1 MIPSIAPV
9 PATAPANAEN
19 ADKETDTDAAG
30 VGAGAGAAT
39 AAAPAGPGT
48 GRGPRAAFGGLFAP
62 RLSSR
67 RVFASPGAAAG
78 IIWLAALVAA
88 SLTAP
93 WWLPYKT
100 EDQDFTAILSGPTAA
115 HWLGTD
121 ELGRD
126 LLSRI
131 FAAAAGTLGT
141 SLITVIVGVGLG
153 TILAMVAAAGERTEG
168 VISRVTEVMMSLP
181 GTVIILAVI
190 GAVGTNIPV
199 IMAILGVL
207 ISAGIYRVMLGQAT
221 SLQSQLYVDAA
232 KVDGVSTLAISLR
245 HVLPG
250 LSNTIVVQ
258 SALIFAVGML
268 IQAGLAFIGF
278 GPPIPQPSWGG
289 MIQGASQ
296 HVYEA
301 PWLMVPTGAVLAL
314 TVLAANAI
322 GNALG
327 KAPNAAASHLPSAAD
342 RRRRTA
348 ASASAAASAAPA
360 APETPAAPG
369 RLSVRG
375 LSVGVDGGTPLV
387 TDVSFDVEQGTVLGL
402 VGESGCGKTMTAL
415 SLLGLLPSGVSV
427 TGGQILWD
435 GRNLAGATETAMAG
449 VRGRGIALISQEPM
463 RALDPMFTVGYQL
476 VSAIRRLR
484 KTGKAQARA
493 EALSLLEKV
502 GIVDA
507 GRILT
512 TYPHQISGGMA
523 QRVAIAL
530 ALAGRPR
537 LLVADEPTTA
547 LDVTVQ
553 AEILSLLRT
562 LVKDTGMSVVMVTH
576 DLGVVADICDT
587 VAVMYA
593 GQVVESG
600 RTANILDNPRHP
612 YTLALL
618 AADPHANTA
627 ADMPERLATI
637 SGRVPQPKDWPA
649 GCRFMAR
656 CQFAGSA
663 CVAPVPL
670 VPSGSDDGV
679 VRCVKADELAVE
691 GLEWVATEVP
701 ARRVLDV
708 RSADST
714 VSNDSTVS
722 TSSAV
727 EKDRA

>member
-1 MIPSIAPV
+1 MIPTV
-9 PATAPANAEN
+9 APAP
-19 ADKETDTDAAG
+19 ADADQAG
-30 VGAGAGAAT
+30 RTTPGATPARGAGKAAIT
-39 AAAPAGPGT
+39 
-48 GRGPRAAFGGLFAP
+48 
-62 RLSSR
+62 RLSR
-67 RVFASPGAAAG
+67 HRLFASPGALAG
-78 IIWLAALVAA
+78 LVWLAVLVIA

-93 WWLPYKT
+93 LWLPFKT
-100 EDQDFTAILSGPTAA
+100 EDQDFTAVLSGPTTA

-126 LLSRI
+126 ILSRI

-141 SLITVIVGVGLG
+141 SMLTVVVGVGLG
-153 TILAMVAAAGERTEG
+153 TILAIAAAGAGERAEG
-168 VISRVTEVMMSLP
+168 VISRVTEIMMSLP

-199 IMAILGVL
+199 VMAILGIL
-207 ISAGIYRVMLGQAT
+207 MSAGIYRVILGQAK

-232 KVDGVSTLAISLR
+232 KVDGVSALGISLR

-250 LSNTIVVQ
+250 LANTIVVQ
-258 SALIFAVGML
+258 AALIFAVGML

-296 HVYEA
+296 HVYDA
-301 PWLMVPTGAVLAL
+301 PWMMVPTGAVLAL
-314 TVLAANAI
+314 TVLSANAI

-327 KAPNAAASHLPSAAD
+327 KAPNAAAAHLPSAAA
-342 RRRRTA
+342 RRQRAKAVA
-348 ASASAAASAAPA
+348 AIAAAVPAPATKDSAAKG
-360 APETPAAPG
+360 T
-369 RLSVRG
+369 LSVRN
-375 LSVGVDGGTPLV
+375 LSVGVDNAGAGNGVRLV

-427 TGGQILWD
+427 TGGQILWG
-435 GRNLAGATETAMAG
+435 GRNLAATTDKEMEG
-449 VRGRGIALISQEPM
+449 IRGRDIALISQEPM

-476 VSAIRRLR
+476 TATIRRLR
-484 KTGKAQARA
+484 GMGKAAAGKEAR
-493 EALSLLEKV
+493 SLLEKV

-507 GRILT
+507 ARILK

-530 ALAGRPR
+530 ALSGQPK

-576 DLGVVADICDT
+576 DLGVVADLCDQ

-593 GQVVESG
+593 GQVVENG
-600 RTANILDNPRHP
+600 TTQAVLDNPRHP

-618 AADPHANTA
+618 AADPHASQAEN
-627 ADMPERLATI
+627 MPERLATI
-637 SGRVPQPKDWPA
+637 SGQVPQPKDWPV
-649 GCRFMAR
+649 GCRFAAR

-663 CVAPVPL
+663 CLAPVPL
-670 VPSGSDDGV
+670 LRSGPGEGL
-679 VRCVKADELAVE
+679 VRCVKADQLAVE
-691 GLEWVATEVP
+691 GMDWLATDVP
-701 ARRVLDV
+701 ASRRLDI
-708 RSADST
+708 T
-714 VSNDSTVS
+714 PTLT
-722 TSSAV
+722 TSELV
-727 EKDRA
+727 EKDLA

>member
-1 MIPSIAPV
+1 QS
-9 PATAPANAEN
+9 
-19 ADKETDTDAAG
+19 AARKFSG
-30 VGAGAGAAT
+30 SK
-39 AAAPAGPGT
+39 
-48 GRGPRAAFGGLFAP
+48 L
-62 RLSSR
+62 
-67 RVFASPGAAAG
+67 FASPASIAG
-78 IIWLAALVAA
+78 VLWLAALVAA

-93 WWLPYKT
+93 LWLPYKT
-100 EDQDFTAILSGPTAA
+100 EDQDFTAVLSGPTPA

-131 FAAAAGTLGT
+131 FASAAGTLGT
-141 SLITVIVGVGLG
+141 SMITVIVAVGLG
-153 TILAMVAAAGERTEG
+153 TLLAMLAAAAGERVEN
-168 VISRVTEVMMSLP
+168 VISRVTEIMMSLP

-190 GAVGTNIPV
+190 GAVGTNIPL
-199 IMAILGVL
+199 IMGILGVL
-207 ISAGIYRVMLGQAT
+207 ISAGIYRVMLGQAK

-232 KVDGVSTLAISLR
+232 KVDGVSTAGISLR

-250 LSNTIVVQ
+250 LTNTIVVQ
-258 SALIFAVGML
+258 AALIFAVGML

-296 HVYEA
+296 HVYDA

-327 KAPNAAASHLPSAAD
+327 KAPNATASHLPSAAA
-342 RRRRTA
+342 RRQRAKAVA
-348 ASASAAASAAPA
+348 AIAAAAPA
-360 APETPAAPG
+360 SQDAAKNT
-369 RLSVRG
+369 LSVRN
-375 LSVGVDGGTPLV
+375 LSVGVDSVGAGKGVRLV
-387 TDVSFDVEQGTVLGL
+387 TDVSFDVEPGTVLGL

-427 TGGQILWD
+427 TGGQILWN
-435 GRNLAGATETAMAG
+435 GKNLAAATEKDMEG
-449 VRGRGIALISQEPM
+449 IRGRDIALISQEPM

-476 VSAIRRLR
+476 TATVRRLR
-484 KTGKAQARA
+484 GMGRA
-493 EALSLLEKV
+493 EAKAEALGLLEKV

-507 GRILT
+507 ARILK

-553 AEILSLLRT
+553 AEILSLLRS

-576 DLGVVADICDT
+576 DLGVVADLCDQ

-593 GQVVESG
+593 GEVVENG
-600 RTANILDNPRHP
+600 RTDSILDNPRHP

-618 AADPHANTA
+618 AADPHANHA

-637 SGRVPQPKDWPA
+637 SGQVPQPKDWPST
-649 GCRFMAR
+649 CRFAAR

-663 CVAPVPL
+663 CMVPIPL
-670 VPSGSDDGV
+670 LPSGTGDGV

-691 GLEWVATEVP
+691 GLDWVATDVP
-701 ARRVLDV
+701 AHHIL
-708 RSADST
+708 
-714 VSNDSTVS
+714 
-722 TSSAV
+722 
-727 EKDRA
+727 

>member
-1 MIPSIAPV
+1 MIPTV
-9 PATAPANAEN
+9 APAP
-19 ADKETDTDAAG
+19 ADADRAG
-30 VGAGAGAAT
+30 T
-39 AAAPAGPGT
+39 TTPAGTPARNAGK
-48 GRGPRAAFGGLFAP
+48 AAITKFSRHRLFT
-62 RLSSR
+62 
-67 RVFASPGAAAG
+67 SPGAVAG
-78 IIWLAALVAA
+78 LIWLAAIVIA

-93 WWLPYKT
+93 LWLPFKT
-100 EDQDFTAILSGPTAA
+100 EDQDFTAVLSGPTAA

-126 LLSRI
+126 ILSRI

-141 SLITVIVGVGLG
+141 SMLTVIVGVGLG
-153 TILAMVAAAGERTEG
+153 TVLAMLAAGAGTRTEA
-168 VISRVTEVMMSLP
+168 VISRVTEIMMSLP

-199 IMAILGVL
+199 VMAILGIL
-207 ISAGIYRVMLGQAT
+207 MSAGIYRVILGQAK

-232 KVDGVSTLAISLR
+232 KVDGVGPLQISLR

-250 LSNTIVVQ
+250 LANTIVVQ
-258 SALIFAVGML
+258 AALIFAVGML

-296 HVYEA
+296 HVYDA
-301 PWLMVPTGAVLAL
+301 PWMMVPTGAVLAL
-314 TVLAANAI
+314 TVLSANAI

-327 KAPNAAASHLPSAAD
+327 KAPNAAAPHLPSAAA
-342 RRRRTA
+342 RRQRAKAVA
-348 ASASAAASAAPA
+348 AIAAAGPAPVT
-360 APETPAAPG
+360 EDTVRNG
-369 RLSVRG
+369 TLSVRN
-375 LSVGVDGGTPLV
+375 LSVGVDSSGTGNGVRLV
-387 TDVSFDVEQGTVLGL
+387 TDVSFDVQPGTVLGL

-427 TGGQILWD
+427 TGGQILWN
-435 GRNLAGATETAMAG
+435 GRNLAAVADRDMEA
-449 VRGRGIALISQEPM
+449 VRGREIALISQEPM

-476 VSAIRRLR
+476 TATIRRLR
-484 KTGKAQARA
+484 GMKRA
-493 EALSLLEKV
+493 EARKEAQSLLEKV

-507 GRILT
+507 ARILK

-530 ALAGRPR
+530 ALSGQPK

-553 AEILSLLRT
+553 AEILSLLRS

-576 DLGVVADICDT
+576 DLGVVADICDQ

-593 GQVVESG
+593 GQVVENGST
-600 RTANILDNPRHP
+600 RAVLDHPRHP

-618 AADPHANTA
+618 AADPHANHA
-627 ADMPERLATI
+627 DDMPERLATI
-637 SGRVPQPKDWPA
+637 SGQVPQPKDWPS
-649 GCRFMAR
+649 GCRFAAR

-663 CVAPVPL
+663 CMEPVPL
-670 VPSGSDDGV
+670 LPSGTGEGL
-679 VRCVKADELAVE
+679 VRCVKADQLAVE
-691 GLEWVATEVP
+691 GMDWLATDVP
-701 ARRVLDV
+701 ASRALQVTPRQNL
-708 RSADST
+708 RT
-714 VSNDSTVS
+714 LNTI
-722 TSSAV
+722 V
-727 EKDRA
+727 EKDPA

>member
-1 MIPSIAPV
+1 MIPNV
-9 PATAPANAEN
+9 APAPADSAEP
-19 ADKETDTDAAG
+19 
-30 VGAGAGAAT
+30 T
-39 AAAPAGPGT
+39 AAAVP
-48 GRGPRAAFGGLFAP
+48 PRAPRQSAAKKFAGSK
-62 RLSSR
+62 L
-67 RVFASPGAAAG
+67 FASPASVAG
-78 IIWLAALVAA
+78 VLWLAALVAA

-93 WWLPYKT
+93 LWLPYKT

-131 FAAAAGTLGT
+131 FASASGTLGT
-141 SLITVIVGVGLG
+141 SMITVIVAVGLG
-153 TILAMVAAAGERTEG
+153 TLLAMLAAAAGDRVET
-168 VISRVTEVMMSLP
+168 VISRVTEIVMSLP

-190 GAVGTNIPV
+190 GAVGTNIPL

-207 ISAGIYRVMLGQAT
+207 ISAGMYRVMLGQAK

-232 KVDGVSTLAISLR
+232 KVDGASTLGISLR

-250 LSNTIVVQ
+250 LTNTIVVQ

-278 GPPIPQPSWGG
+278 GPPIPEPSWGG

-296 HVYEA
+296 NVYNA

-327 KAPNAAASHLPSAAD
+327 KAPNATASHLPSAAA
-342 RRRRTA
+342 RRQRAKAVAENA
-348 ASASAAASAAPA
+348 AAAPA
-360 APETPAAPG
+360 AKDAPKDT
-369 RLSVRG
+369 LSVRN
-375 LSVGVDGGTPLV
+375 LSVGVDSIGAGKGVRLV
-387 TDVSFDVEQGTVLGL
+387 TDVSFDVEPGTVLGL

-427 TGGQILWD
+427 TGGQILWN
-435 GRNLAGATETAMAG
+435 GRNLAAATDKDMES
-449 VRGRGIALISQEPM
+449 VRGREVALISQEPM

-476 VSAIRRLR
+476 TAAIRRLR
-484 KTGKAQARA
+484 GVGRAEARA
-493 EALSLLEKV
+493 EALALLEKV

-507 GRILT
+507 ARILK

-530 ALAGRPR
+530 ALSGRPR

-553 AEILSLLRT
+553 AEILSLLRG

-576 DLGVVADICDT
+576 DLGVVADLCDQ

-593 GQVVESG
+593 GEVVENG
-600 RTANILDNPRHP
+600 RTDSILDNPRHP

-618 AADPHANTA
+618 AADPHANHA
-627 ADMPERLATI
+627 SDMPERLATI
-637 SGRVPQPKDWPA
+637 SGQVPQPKDWPST
-649 GCRFMAR
+649 CRFAAR

-663 CVAPVPL
+663 CTVPVPL
-670 VPSGSDDGV
+670 LPSGTGDGL

-691 GLEWVATEVP
+691 GLDWLATDVP
-701 ARRVLDV
+701 SHHVLNLV
-708 RSADST
+708 EAKT
-714 VSNDSTVS
+714 
-722 TSSAV
+722 A
-727 EKDRA
+727 EKDHA

>member
-1 MIPSIAPV
+1 MIPSM
-9 PATAPANAEN
+9 APAPADQAETTT
-19 ADKETDTDAAG
+19 A
-30 VGAGAGAAT
+30 
-39 AAAPAGPGT
+39 AAAPARNAG
-48 GRGPRAAFGGLFAP
+48 RAAITKLSGH
-62 RLSSR
+62 RL
-67 RVFASPGAAAG
+67 FASPGAVAG
-78 IIWLAALVAA
+78 LVWLAALVTA
-88 SLTAP
+88 SVTAP
-93 WWLPYKT
+93 LWLPFKT
-100 EDQDFTAILSGPTAA
+100 EDQDFTAVLSGPTAA

-126 LLSRI
+126 ILSRI

-141 SLITVIVGVGLG
+141 SMLTVIVGVGLG
-153 TILAMVAAAGERTEG
+153 TILAMLAAGAGGRAEG

-199 IMAILGVL
+199 VMAILGIL
-207 ISAGIYRVMLGQAT
+207 MSAGIYRVILGQAK

-232 KVDGVSTLAISLR
+232 KVDGASPLRISLR

-250 LSNTIVVQ
+250 LANTIVVQ
-258 SALIFAVGML
+258 AALIFAVGML

-296 HVYEA
+296 HVYDA
-301 PWLMVPTGAVLAL
+301 PWMMVPTGAVLAL
-314 TVLAANAI
+314 TVLSANAI

-327 KAPNAAASHLPSAAD
+327 KAPNAAAPHLPS
-342 RRRRTA
+342 TA
-348 ASASAAASAAPA
+348 ARRQRAKAVAAIAAAPVHVTKDGAPDG
-360 APETPAAPG
+360 ETAVG
-369 RLSVRG
+369 TLSVRN
-375 LSVGVDGGTPLV
+375 LSVGVDSPGAGNGVRLV
-387 TDVSFDVEQGTVLGL
+387 TDVSLDVEQGTVLGL

-427 TGGQILWD
+427 TGGQILWN
-435 GRNLAGATETAMAG
+435 GRNLAATTDKDMEA
-449 VRGRGIALISQEPM
+449 VRGREIALISQEPM

-476 VSAIRRLR
+476 TATIRRLR
-484 KTGKAQARA
+484 GMGKGEARK

-507 GRILT
+507 AQILK

-530 ALAGRPR
+530 ALSGNPK

-553 AEILSLLRT
+553 AEILSLLRA

-576 DLGVVADICDT
+576 DLGVVADICDQ

-593 GQVVESG
+593 GQVVENG
-600 RTANILDNPRHP
+600 RTAAILDSPRHP

-618 AADPHANTA
+618 AADPHANH
-627 ADMPERLATI
+627 ADSMPERLATI
-637 SGRVPQPKDWPA
+637 SGQVPQPKDWPA
-649 GCRFMAR
+649 GCRFAAR

-663 CVAPVPL
+663 CLEPVPL
-670 VPSGSDDGV
+670 LPSGAGEGL
-679 VRCVKADELAVE
+679 VRCVKADQLAVE
-691 GLEWVATEVP
+691 GMDWLATDVP
-701 ARRVLDV
+701 ASRLLEI
-708 RSADST
+708 T
-714 VSNDSTVS
+714 PKQTLL
-722 TSSAV
+722 T
-727 EKDRA
+727 EKDMA

>member
-1 MIPSIAPV
+1 MIPNV
-9 PATAPANAEN
+9 APAPADSAEP
-19 ADKETDTDAAG
+19 
-30 VGAGAGAAT
+30 T
-39 AAAPAGPGT
+39 AAAVL
-48 GRGPRAAFGGLFAP
+48 PRAP
-62 RLSSR
+62 RQSAAKKFSGSKL
-67 RVFASPGAAAG
+67 FASPASIAG
-78 IIWLAALVAA
+78 VIWLAALVVA

-93 WWLPYKT
+93 LWLPFKT
-100 EDQDFTAILSGPTAA
+100 EDQDFTAVLSGPTAA

-131 FAAAAGTLGT
+131 FASAAGTLGT
-141 SLITVIVGVGLG
+141 SMITVIVAVGLG
-153 TILAMVAAAGERTEG
+153 TLLAMLAAAAGERVEN
-168 VISRVTEVMMSLP
+168 VISRVTEIIMSLP

-190 GAVGTNIPV
+190 GAVGTNIPM
-199 IMAILGVL
+199 IMGILGVL
-207 ISAGIYRVMLGQAT
+207 ISAGIYRVMLGQAK

-232 KVDGVSTLAISLR
+232 KVDGVSPAGISLR

-250 LSNTIVVQ
+250 LTNTIVVQ
-258 SALIFAVGML
+258 AALIFAVGML

-296 HVYEA
+296 HVYDA

-327 KAPNAAASHLPSAAD
+327 KAPNATASHLPSAAA
-342 RRRRTA
+342 RRQRAKAVA
-348 ASASAAASAAPA
+348 AIAAAVAAAAPA
-360 APETPAAPG
+360 PQDSAKDT
-369 RLSVRG
+369 LSVRN
-375 LSVGVDGGTPLV
+375 LSVGVDSVGAGKGVRLV
-387 TDVSFDVEQGTVLGL
+387 TDVSFDVEPGTVLGL

-427 TGGQILWD
+427 TGGQILWN
-435 GRNLAGATETAMAG
+435 GKNLAAATEKDMEG
-449 VRGRGIALISQEPM
+449 IRGRDIALISQEPM

-476 VSAIRRLR
+476 TAAIRRLR
-484 KTGKAQARA
+484 GMGRA
-493 EALSLLEKV
+493 EAKAEALTLLEKV

-507 GRILT
+507 ARILK

-530 ALAGRPR
+530 ALSGRPR

-553 AEILSLLRT
+553 AEILSLLRS

-576 DLGVVADICDT
+576 DLGVVADLCDQ

-593 GQVVESG
+593 GEVVENG
-600 RTANILDNPRHP
+600 RTDSILDNPRHP

-618 AADPHANTA
+618 AADPHANHA

-637 SGRVPQPKDWPA
+637 SGQVPQPKDWPST
-649 GCRFMAR
+649 CRFAAR

-663 CVAPVPL
+663 CMVPVPL
-670 VPSGSDDGV
+670 LPSGAGDGV

-691 GLEWVATEVP
+691 GLDWVATDVP
-701 ARRVLDV
+701 SHHVLNLV
-708 RSADST
+708 EAPAVATRT
-714 VSNDSTVS
+714 
-722 TSSAV
+722 V
-727 EKDRA
+727 EKDPA

>member
-1 MIPSIAPV
+1 MIPNV
-9 PATAPANAEN
+9 APAPADSAEP
-19 ADKETDTDAAG
+19 
-30 VGAGAGAAT
+30 T
-39 AAAPAGPGT
+39 AAAVL
-48 GRGPRAAFGGLFAP
+48 PRAPRQSAAKKFSGSKLFA
-62 RLSSR
+62 ST
-67 RVFASPGAAAG
+67 ASIAG
-78 IIWLAALVAA
+78 VAWLAALVVA
-88 SLTAP
+88 SLSAP
-93 WWLPYKT
+93 LWLPFKT
-100 EDQDFTAILSGPTAA
+100 EDQDFTAVLSGPTAA

-131 FAAAAGTLGT
+131 FASAAGTLGT
-141 SLITVIVGVGLG
+141 SMITVIVAVGLG
-153 TILAMVAAAGERTEG
+153 TLLAMLAAAAGERVET
-168 VISRVTEVMMSLP
+168 VISRATEIVMSLP

-190 GAVGTNIPV
+190 GAVGTNIPM
-199 IMAILGVL
+199 IMGILGVL
-207 ISAGIYRVMLGQAT
+207 ISAGIYRVMLGQAK

-232 KVDGVSTLAISLR
+232 KVDGVSTAGISLR

-250 LSNTIVVQ
+250 LTNTIVVQ
-258 SALIFAVGML
+258 AALIFAVGML

-296 HVYEA
+296 HVYDA

-327 KAPNAAASHLPSAAD
+327 KAPNATASHLPSAAAS
-342 RRRRTA
+342 RQRAKAVA
-348 ASASAAASAAPA
+348 AIAAAAPA
-360 APETPAAPG
+360 PKDAAG
-369 RLSVRG
+369 KDTLSVRN
-375 LSVGVDGGTPLV
+375 LSVGVDSVGAGKGVRLV
-387 TDVSFDVEQGTVLGL
+387 TDVSFDVEPGTVLGL

-427 TGGQILWD
+427 TGGQILWN
-435 GRNLAGATETAMAG
+435 GKNLAAATDKDMEG
-449 VRGRGIALISQEPM
+449 IRGREIALISQEPM

-476 VSAIRRLR
+476 TATIRRLR
-484 KTGKAQARA
+484 GTGRA
-493 EALSLLEKV
+493 GATSEALGLLEKV

-507 GRILT
+507 ARILK

-553 AEILSLLRT
+553 AEILSLLRS

-576 DLGVVADICDT
+576 DLGVVADLCDQ

-593 GQVVESG
+593 GEVVENG
-600 RTANILDNPRHP
+600 RTDSILDNPRHP

-618 AADPHANTA
+618 AADPHANHA

-637 SGRVPQPKDWPA
+637 NGQVPQPKDWPST
-649 GCRFMAR
+649 CRFAAR

-663 CVAPVPL
+663 CL
-670 VPSGSDDGV
+670 VPIPLLPSGAGDGV

-691 GLEWVATEVP
+691 GLDWVATDIPSHHILNLSET
-701 ARRVLDV
+701 R
-708 RSADST
+708 T
-714 VSNDSTVS
+714 
-722 TSSAV
+722 V
-727 EKDRA
+727 EKDPA

>member
-1 MIPSIAPV
+1 V
-9 PATAPANAEN
+9 
-19 ADKETDTDAAG
+19 
-30 VGAGAGAAT
+30 
-39 AAAPAGPGT
+39 
-48 GRGPRAAFGGLFAP
+48 
-62 RLSSR
+62 
-67 RVFASPGAAAG
+67 
-78 IIWLAALVAA
+78 WLAALVIA

-93 WWLPYKT
+93 LWLPFKT
-100 EDQDFTAILSGPTAA
+100 EDQDFTAVLSVPTAA

-126 LLSRI
+126 ILSRI
-131 FAAAAGTLGT
+131 FASAAATLGT
-141 SLITVIVGVGLG
+141 SLLTVVVGVGVG
-153 TILAMVAAAGERTEG
+153 AILAMVAASAGDRVEAVLSRATE
-168 VISRVTEVMMSLP
+168 IMMSLP

-199 IMAILGVL
+199 VMAILGIL
-207 ISAGIYRVMLGQAT
+207 MSAGIYRVMLGQAK

-232 KVDGVSTLAISLR
+232 KVDGVGPLGISVR

-250 LSNTIVVQ
+250 LANTIVVQ
-258 SALIFAVGML
+258 AALIFAVGML

-296 HVYEA
+296 HVYDA
-301 PWLMVPTGAVLAL
+301 PWMMVPTGAVLAL

-322 GNALG
+322 GNALA
-327 KAPNAAASHLPSAAD
+327 KAPNAAAPHLPSAAA
-342 RRRRTA
+342 RRQRAKAVA
-348 ASASAAASAAPA
+348 AIAADAPA
-360 APETPAAPG
+360 HQEAPEKGT
-369 RLSVRG
+369 LSVRN
-375 LSVGVDGGTPLV
+375 LSVGVDSVGAGNGVRLV

-427 TGGQILWD
+427 TGGQILWN
-435 GRNLAGATETAMAG
+435 GKNLAAASDKDMET
-449 VRGRGIALISQEPM
+449 VRGREIALISQEPM

-476 VSAIRRLR
+476 TATIRRLR
-484 KTGKAQARA
+484 GMGKAAA
-493 EALSLLEKV
+493 GKEALALLERV

-507 GRILT
+507 ARILK

-530 ALAGRPR
+530 ALSGQPR

-553 AEILSLLRT
+553 AEILSLLRA

-576 DLGVVADICDT
+576 DLGVVADICDQ

-593 GQVVESG
+593 GQVVENG
-600 RTANILDNPRHP
+600 KTATILDNPRHP

-618 AADPHANTA
+618 AADPHATQA
-627 ADMPERLATI
+627 EEMPERLATI
-637 SGRVPQPKDWPA
+637 SGQVPQPKDWPT
-649 GCRFMAR
+649 GCRFAAR

-663 CVAPVPL
+663 CLEPVPL
-670 VPSGSDDGV
+670 LPSGAGEGL
-679 VRCVKADELAVE
+679 VRCVKADQLAVE
-691 GLEWVATEVP
+691 GMDWLATDVP
-701 ARRVLDV
+701 AARLLP
-708 RSADST
+708 
-714 VSNDSTVS
+714 VSPAIPKQDTQEL
-722 TSSAV
+722 TGII
-727 EKDRA
+727 EKDLA

>member
-1 MIPSIAPV
+1 MIPTV
-9 PATAPANAEN
+9 APAP
-19 ADKETDTDAAG
+19 ADADQAGSTTAAG
-30 VGAGAGAAT
+30 ASVPGAGKAVLA
-39 AAAPAGPGT
+39 
-48 GRGPRAAFGGLFAP
+48 RFSKH
-62 RLSSR
+62 RL
-67 RVFASPGAAAG
+67 FASPGAVAG
-78 IIWLAALVAA
+78 LVWLAALVIA

-93 WWLPYKT
+93 LWLPFKT
-100 EDQDFTAILSGPTAA
+100 EDQDFTAVLSGPTAA

-126 LLSRI
+126 ILSRI

-141 SLITVIVGVGLG
+141 SMITVIVGVGLG
-153 TILAMVAAAGERTEG
+153 TILAMAAAGAGERTEAA
-168 VISRVTEVMMSLP
+168 ISRITEVMMSLP

-190 GAVGTNIPV
+190 GAVGTNIPMV
-199 IMAILGVL
+199 MAILGIL
-207 ISAGIYRVMLGQAT
+207 MSAGIYRVILGQAK

-232 KVDGVSTLAISLR
+232 KVDGVGPLGISVR

-250 LSNTIVVQ
+250 LANTIVVQ
-258 SALIFAVGML
+258 AALIFAVGML

-296 HVYEA
+296 HVYDA
-301 PWLMVPTGAVLAL
+301 PWMMVPTGAVLAL

-327 KAPNAAASHLPSAAD
+327 KAPNASAPHLPSAAA
-342 RRRRTA
+342 RRQRAKAVA
-348 ASASAAASAAPA
+348 AIAAAPA
-360 APETPAAPG
+360 PGDSASGEAPKGT
-369 RLSVRG
+369 LSVRN
-375 LSVGVDGGTPLV
+375 LSVGVDNAGTGNGVRLV

-427 TGGQILWD
+427 TGGQILWN
-435 GRNLAGATETAMAG
+435 GRNLAAATDKEMEG
-449 VRGRGIALISQEPM
+449 IRGREIALISQEPM

-476 VSAIRRLR
+476 TATIRRLR
-484 KTGKAQARA
+484 GMGKAAA
-493 EALSLLEKV
+493 GKEALALLEKV

-507 GRILT
+507 RRILK

-530 ALAGRPR
+530 ALSGQPR

-553 AEILSLLRT
+553 AEILSLLRA

-576 DLGVVADICDT
+576 DLGVVADICDQ

-593 GQVVESG
+593 GQVVENG
-600 RTANILDNPRHP
+600 KTAAILDNPRHP

-618 AADPHANTA
+618 AADPHANQA
-627 ADMPERLATI
+627 EDMPERLATI
-637 SGRVPQPKDWPA
+637 SGQVPQPKDWPT
-649 GCRFMAR
+649 GCRFAAR

-663 CVAPVPL
+663 CLEPVPL
-670 VPSGSDDGV
+670 LYSGAGEGL
-679 VRCVKADELAVE
+679 VRCVKADQLAVE
-691 GLEWVATEVP
+691 GMDWLATDVP
-701 ARRVLDV
+701 AARLLP
-708 RSADST
+708 
-714 VSNDSTVS
+714 VSPVTPTNT
-722 TSSAV
+722 TTV
-727 EKDRA
+727 EKDLA

>member
-1 MIPSIAPV
+1 MIPSM
-9 PATAPANAEN
+9 APAPADQAETTT
-19 ADKETDTDAAG
+19 A
-30 VGAGAGAAT
+30 
-39 AAAPAGPGT
+39 AAAPARNAG
-48 GRGPRAAFGGLFAP
+48 RAAITRFSRHRLFT
-62 RLSSR
+62 
-67 RVFASPGAAAG
+67 SPGAVAG
-78 IIWLAALVAA
+78 LVWLAALVTA

-93 WWLPYKT
+93 LWLPFKT
-100 EDQDFTAILSGPTAA
+100 EDQDFTAVLSGPTAA

-126 LLSRI
+126 ILSRI

-141 SLITVIVGVGLG
+141 SMLTVIVGVTLG
-153 TILAMVAAAGERTEG
+153 TILAMAAAGAGERTEG

-199 IMAILGVL
+199 VMAILGIL
-207 ISAGIYRVMLGQAT
+207 MSAGIYRVILGQAK

-232 KVDGVSTLAISLR
+232 KVDGAGPLRISLR

-250 LSNTIVVQ
+250 LANTIVVQ
-258 SALIFAVGML
+258 AALIFAVGML

-296 HVYEA
+296 HVYDA
-301 PWLMVPTGAVLAL
+301 PWMMVPTGAVLAL
-314 TVLAANAI
+314 TVLSANAI

-327 KAPNAAASHLPSAAD
+327 KAPNTAAPHLPSAAA
-342 RRRRTA
+342 RRQRAEAVA
-348 ASASAAASAAPA
+348 AIAAAAPVHA
-360 APETPAAPG
+360 TDDGAPG
-369 RLSVRG
+369 GDAARGTLSVRN
-375 LSVGVDGGTPLV
+375 LSVGVDNGVRLV

-427 TGGQILWD
+427 TGGQILWN
-435 GRNLAGATETAMAG
+435 GRNLAATTDKDIES
-449 VRGRGIALISQEPM
+449 VRGREIALISQEPM

-476 VSAIRRLR
+476 TATIRRLR
-484 KTGKAQARA
+484 GTGKAEARK

-507 GRILT
+507 ARILK

-530 ALAGRPR
+530 ALSGKPK

-553 AEILSLLRT
+553 AEILSLLRA

-576 DLGVVADICDT
+576 DLGVVADICDQ

-593 GQVVESG
+593 GQVVENG
-600 RTANILDNPRHP
+600 RTAVILDSPRHP

-618 AADPHANTA
+618 AADPHANHS
-627 ADMPERLATI
+627 DSMPERLATI
-637 SGRVPQPKDWPA
+637 SGQVPQPKDWPA
-649 GCRFMAR
+649 GCRFAAR

-663 CVAPVPL
+663 CLEPVPL
-670 VPSGSDDGV
+670 LPSGAGEGL
-679 VRCVKADELAVE
+679 VRCVKADQLAVE
-691 GLEWVATEVP
+691 GMDWLATDIPASRLLE
-701 ARRVLDV
+701 
-708 RSADST
+708 
-714 VSNDSTVS
+714 VSPQQTLL
-722 TSSAV
+722 T
-727 EKDRA
+727 EKDMA

>member
-1 MIPSIAPV
+1 MIPNIAPAPADADQTASTTTAAVLPSAARQSAAKKVAGSKLFGSPASIA
-9 PATAPANAEN
+9 
-19 ADKETDTDAAG
+19 G
-30 VGAGAGAAT
+30 V
-39 AAAPAGPGT
+39 
-48 GRGPRAAFGGLFAP
+48 
-62 RLSSR
+62 
-67 RVFASPGAAAG
+67 
-78 IIWLAALVAA
+78 IWLAALVAA

-93 WWLPYKT
+93 LWLPFKT
-100 EDQDFTAILSGPTAA
+100 EDQDFTAVLSGPTAA

-131 FAAAAGTLGT
+131 FASAAGTLGT
-141 SLITVIVGVGLG
+141 SMITVIVAVGLG
-153 TILAMVAAAGERTEG
+153 TLLAMLAAAAGERVEN
-168 VISRVTEVMMSLP
+168 VISRVTEIMMSLP

-190 GAVGTNIPV
+190 GAVGTNIPL
-199 IMAILGVL
+199 IMGILGVL
-207 ISAGIYRVMLGQAT
+207 ISAGIYRVMLGQAK

-232 KVDGVSTLAISLR
+232 KVDGVSMAGISLR

-250 LSNTIVVQ
+250 LTNTIVVQ
-258 SALIFAVGML
+258 AALIFAVGML

-296 HVYEA
+296 HVYDA

-327 KAPNAAASHLPSAAD
+327 KAPNAAASHLPSAAA
-342 RRRRTA
+342 RRQRAKAVA
-348 ASASAAASAAPA
+348 AIAAAAPA
-360 APETPAAPG
+360 PKDSAKDT
-369 RLSVRG
+369 LSVRN
-375 LSVGVDGGTPLV
+375 LSVGVDNGVRLV
-387 TDVSFDVEQGTVLGL
+387 TDVSFDVEPGTVLGL

-427 TGGQILWD
+427 AEGQILWN
-435 GRNLAGATETAMAG
+435 GTNLAAATEKDMESI
-449 VRGRGIALISQEPM
+449 RGREVALISQEPM

-476 VSAIRRLR
+476 TAAIRRLR
-484 KTGKAQARA
+484 RTGKAEAKA
-493 EALSLLEKV
+493 EALGLLEKV

-507 GRILT
+507 ARILK

-530 ALAGRPR
+530 ALSGRPR

-553 AEILSLLRT
+553 AEILSLLRS

-576 DLGVVADICDT
+576 DLGVVADLCDQ

-593 GQVVESG
+593 GQVVENG
-600 RTANILDNPRHP
+600 RTDSILDNPRHP

-618 AADPHANTA
+618 AADPHANHA

-637 SGRVPQPKDWPA
+637 TGQVPQPKDWPST
-649 GCRFMAR
+649 CRFAAR

-663 CVAPVPL
+663 CL
-670 VPSGSDDGV
+670 VPIPLLPSGAGDGV

-691 GLEWVATEVP
+691 GLDWVATDVP
-701 ARRVLDV
+701 TRHVLSLSET
-708 RSADST
+708 RT
-714 VSNDSTVS
+714 LETR
-722 TSSAV
+722 TV
-727 EKDRA
+727 EKDHA

>member
-1 MIPSIAPV
+1 MMPSIAP
-9 PATAPANAEN
+9 APLQRKNAL
-19 ADKETDTDAAG
+19 ARFSAH
-30 VGAGAGAAT
+30 
-39 AAAPAGPGT
+39 
-48 GRGPRAAFGGLFAP
+48 
-62 RLSSR
+62 RL
-67 RVFASPGAAAG
+67 FASPGGAAG
-78 IIWLAALVAA
+78 VIWLAALVAA
-88 SLTAP
+88 SLTAQ

-100 EDQDFTAILSGPTAA
+100 EDQDFTAVLSGPTAA

-153 TILAMVAAAGERTEG
+153 TILAMLAAAAGERVEA
-168 VISRVTEVMMSLP
+168 VISRVTEIMMSLP

-190 GAVGTNIPV
+190 GAVGTNIPL

-207 ISAGIYRVMLGQAT
+207 ISAGIYRVMLGQAK

-232 KVDGVSTLAISLR
+232 KVDGVSTLGISLR

-250 LSNTIVVQ
+250 LTNTIVVQ

-289 MIQGASQ
+289 MIQSASQ
-296 HVYEA
+296 HVYDA

-327 KAPNAAASHLPSAAD
+327 KTPNATASHLPSAAA
-342 RRRRTA
+342 RRRR
-348 ASASAAASAAPA
+348 ASVVAAAGAAVGAAAPDEGTDAAPA
-360 APETPAAPG
+360 KG
-369 RLSVRG
+369 QLSVHG

-427 TGGQILWD
+427 AGGRILWN
-435 GRNLAGATETAMAG
+435 GKNLAAATERDMEG
-449 VRGRGIALISQEPM
+449 IRGREIALISQEPM

-476 VSAIRRLR
+476 TAAIRRLR
-484 KTGKAQARA
+484 KMGKAEARK
-493 EALSLLEKV
+493 EARSLLEKV

-507 GRILT
+507 ERILK

-530 ALAGRPR
+530 ALSGRPR

-553 AEILSLLRT
+553 AEILSLLRS
-562 LVKDTGMSVVMVTH
+562 LVKDTGMSVVIVTH
-576 DLGVVADICDT
+576 DLGVVADICDN

-618 AADPHANTA
+618 AADPHATSA

-637 SGRVPQPKDWPA
+637 SGQVPQPKDWPT
-649 GCRFMAR
+649 GCRFAAR

-663 CVAPVPL
+663 CAAPVPL
-670 VPSGSDDGV
+670 LASGSEEGL

-691 GLEWVATEVP
+691 GLEWLATEVP
-701 ARRVLDV
+701 THRVLKI
-708 RSADST
+708 
-714 VSNDSTVS
+714 
-722 TSSAV
+722 V
-727 EKDRA
+727 EKDLA

>member
-1 MIPSIAPV
+1 MIPSVAPAPV
-9 PATAPANAEN
+9 DSPAEAPA
-19 ADKETDTDAAG
+19 
-30 VGAGAGAAT
+30 AGAA
-39 AAAPAGPGT
+39 APT
-48 GRGPRAAFGGLFAP
+48 V
-62 RLSSR
+62 SR
-67 RVFASPGAAAG
+67 RPALTRFSGSKLFASPGSIAG
-78 IIWLAALVAA
+78 VAWLAAMVAA
-88 SLTAP
+88 SVTAP
-93 WWLPYKT
+93 LWLPFRT
-100 EDQDFTAILSGPTAA
+100 EDQDFTAVLSGPTAA

-141 SLITVIVGVGLG
+141 SMITVLVAVGLG
-153 TILAMVAAAGERTEG
+153 TILAMLAAAGGDRAES
-168 VISRVTEVMMSLP
+168 VISRTTEIMMSIP

-199 IMAILGVL
+199 VMAILGIL
-207 ISAGIYRVMLGQAT
+207 ISAGIYRVMLGQAK

-232 KVDGVSTLAISLR
+232 KVDGVSMLGISLR

-250 LSNTIVVQ
+250 LTNTIVVQ

-289 MIQGASQ
+289 MIQSASQ
-296 HVYEA
+296 HVYDA

-327 KAPNAAASHLPSAAD
+327 KSPNATASHLPSAAA
-342 RRRRTA
+342 RRQRA
-348 ASASAAASAAPA
+348 KAVSAIAAASPVNPEEAPA
-360 APETPAAPG
+360 QDQ
-369 RLSVRG
+369 LSVRN
-375 LSVGVDGGTPLV
+375 LSVGVDGSVRLV
-387 TDVSFDVEQGTVLGL
+387 TDVSFDVERGTVLGL

-427 TGGQILWD
+427 TGGEILWN
-435 GRNLAGATETAMAG
+435 GRNLAAATDKDMEG
-449 VRGRGIALISQEPM
+449 IRGREIALISQEPM

-476 VSAIRRLR
+476 TAAIRRLR
-484 KTGKAQARA
+484 GMGKAEART
-493 EALSLLEKV
+493 EALGLLQKV

-507 GRILT
+507 ERILK

-530 ALAGRPR
+530 ALSGRPR

-553 AEILSLLRT
+553 AEILSLLRS
-562 LVKDTGMSVVMVTH
+562 LVKDTGMSVVIVTH
-576 DLGVVADICDT
+576 DLGVVADICDK

-600 RTANILDNPRHP
+600 QTAAILDNPRHP

-618 AADPHANTA
+618 AADPHANSA

-637 SGRVPQPKDWPA
+637 SGQVPQPKDWPA
-649 GCRFMAR
+649 GCRFAAR

-663 CVAPVPL
+663 CAAPVPL
-670 VPSGSDDGV
+670 LPSGLESGL

-691 GLEWVATEVP
+691 GLAWVPTEVP
-701 ARRVLDV
+701 THRLLDV
-708 RSADST
+708 T
-714 VSNDSTVS
+714 PKVMT
-722 TSSAV
+722 V
-727 EKDRA
+727 EKDLA

>member
-1 MIPSIAPV
+1 M
-9 PATAPANAEN
+9 APAPADQAE
-19 ADKETDTDAAG
+19 TT
-30 VGAGAGAAT
+30 T
-39 AAAPAGPGT
+39 AAADPARNAG
-48 GRGPRAAFGGLFAP
+48 RAAITKFSRHRLFT
-62 RLSSR
+62 
-67 RVFASPGAAAG
+67 SPGAVAG
-78 IIWLAALVAA
+78 LAWLAALVTA

-93 WWLPYKT
+93 LWLPFKT
-100 EDQDFTAILSGPTAA
+100 EDQDFTAVLSGPTAA

-126 LLSRI
+126 ILSRI

-141 SLITVIVGVGLG
+141 SMLTVIVGVGLG
-153 TILAMVAAAGERTEG
+153 TVLAMLAAGAGERTEA

-199 IMAILGVL
+199 VMAILGVL
-207 ISAGIYRVMLGQAT
+207 MSAGVYRVILGQAK

-232 KVDGVSTLAISLR
+232 KVDGVSPLRISLR

-250 LSNTIVVQ
+250 LANTIVVQ
-258 SALIFAVGML
+258 AALIFAVGML

-296 HVYEA
+296 HVYDA
-301 PWLMVPTGAVLAL
+301 PWMMVPTGAVLAL
-314 TVLAANAI
+314 TVLSANAI

-327 KAPNAAASHLPSAAD
+327 KAPNAAAPHLPSAAA
-342 RRRRTA
+342 RRQRAKAVA
-348 ASASAAASAAPA
+348 AIAAAPVHA
-360 APETPAAPG
+360 TKDGAPG
-369 RLSVRG
+369 GETAKGTLSVRN
-375 LSVGVDGGTPLV
+375 LSVGVDSSGAGTGVRLV
-387 TDVSFDVEQGTVLGL
+387 TDVSFDVGQGTVLGL

-427 TGGQILWD
+427 TGGQILWN
-435 GRNLAGATETAMAG
+435 GRNLAATTDKDMES
-449 VRGRGIALISQEPM
+449 VRGREIALISQEPM

-476 VSAIRRLR
+476 TATIRRLR
-484 KTGKAQARA
+484 GMGKAEARK

-507 GRILT
+507 ARILK

-530 ALAGRPR
+530 ALSGKPK

-553 AEILSLLRT
+553 AEILSLLRA

-576 DLGVVADICDT
+576 DLGVVADICDQ

-593 GQVVESG
+593 GQVVENG
-600 RTANILDNPRHP
+600 RTAAILDSPRHP

-618 AADPHANTA
+618 AADPHANH
-627 ADMPERLATI
+627 ADSMPERLATI
-637 SGRVPQPKDWPA
+637 SGQVPQPKDWPS
-649 GCRFMAR
+649 GCRFAAR

-663 CVAPVPL
+663 CLEPVPL
-670 VPSGSDDGV
+670 LPSGAGEGL
-679 VRCVKADELAVE
+679 VRCVKADQLAVE
-691 GLEWVATEVP
+691 GMDWLATDIPASRLLEVTP
-701 ARRVLDV
+701 KQTLL
-708 RSADST
+708 T
-714 VSNDSTVS
+714 
-722 TSSAV
+722 
-727 EKDRA
+727 EKDMA

>member
-1 MIPSIAPV
+1 MIPNVAPAPADSTAKPAAV
-9 PATAPANAEN
+9 PAS
-19 ADKETDTDAAG
+19 
-30 VGAGAGAAT
+30 
-39 AAAPAGPGT
+39 GPGAVFSKVSAH
-48 GRGPRAAFGGLFAP
+48 RLF
-62 RLSSR
+62 S
-67 RVFASPGAAAG
+67 SPGGVAG
-78 IIWLAALVAA
+78 MIWLAALVVA

-93 WWLPYKT
+93 WWLPFKT
-100 EDQDFTAILSGPTAA
+100 EDQDFTAVLSGPTAA
-115 HWLGTD
+115 HWLGAD

-126 LLSRI
+126 ILSRI
-131 FAAAAGTLGT
+131 FASAAGTLGT
-141 SLITVIVGVGLG
+141 SFITVLVGIGLG
-153 TILAMVAAAGERTEG
+153 TILALAAAASVRAEG
-168 VISRVTEVMMSLP
+168 IISRSTEIMMSLP
-181 GTVIILAVI
+181 STVIILAVI
-190 GAVGTNIPV
+190 GAVGTNIPF
-199 IMAILGVL
+199 IMAVLGVFM
-207 ISAGIYRVMLGQAT
+207 SAGVYRVILGQAK

-232 KVDGVSTLAISLR
+232 KVDGVSTLGISLR

-250 LSNTIVVQ
+250 LTNTIVVQ

-296 HVYEA
+296 HVYDA

-327 KAPNAAASHLPSAAD
+327 KAPNAAASHLPSAAA
-342 RRRRTA
+342 RRQRARA
-348 ASASAAASAAPA
+348 VAAAGAVVGAAPVA
-360 APETPAAPG
+360 AEGSDTAPATG

-375 LSVGVDGGTPLV
+375 LCAGVDGGTPLV

-427 TGGQILWD
+427 TDGQILWN
-435 GRNLAGATETAMAG
+435 GKNLAAATERDLAG
-449 VRGRGIALISQEPM
+449 IRGREIALISQEPM

-476 VSAIRRLR
+476 TAAIRRLR
-484 KTGKAQARA
+484 KMGKAEARK

-507 GRILT
+507 ERILK

-530 ALAGRPR
+530 ALSGRPR

-553 AEILSLLRT
+553 AEILSLLRS
-562 LVKDTGMSVVMVTH
+562 LVKDTGMSVVIVTH
-576 DLGVVADICDT
+576 DLGVVADICDN

-593 GQVVESG
+593 GQVVENG
-600 RTANILDNPRHP
+600 RTASILDNPRHP

-618 AADPHANTA
+618 AADPHANSA

-637 SGRVPQPKDWPA
+637 SGQVPQPKDWPA
-649 GCRFMAR
+649 GCRFAAR

-663 CVAPVPL
+663 CAAPVPL
-670 VPSGSDDGV
+670 LASGSEEGL

-691 GLEWVATEVP
+691 GLEWLATEVP
-701 ARRVLDV
+701 THRVLKI
-708 RSADST
+708 
-714 VSNDSTVS
+714 
-722 TSSAV
+722 V
-727 EKDRA
+727 EKDLA

>member
-1 MIPSIAPV
+1 MIPNV
-9 PATAPANAEN
+9 APAP
-19 ADKETDTDAAG
+19 ADTT
-30 VGAGAGAAT
+30 AT
-39 AAAPAGPGT
+39 PALTPAGTPGK
-48 GRGPRAAFGGLFAP
+48 AALTRFSRH
-62 RLSSR
+62 RL
-67 RVFASPGAAAG
+67 FASPGAVAG
-78 IIWLAALVAA
+78 LIWLAAIVAA

-93 WWLPYKT
+93 LWLPFRT
-100 EDQDFTAILSGPTAA
+100 EDQDFTAVLSGPTAA

-126 LLSRI
+126 ILSRI

-141 SLITVIVGVGLG
+141 SMITVLVGVGLG
-153 TILAMVAAAGERTEG
+153 TLLAMAAAGAGDRAEA

-190 GAVGTNIPV
+190 GAVGTNIPL

-207 ISAGIYRVMLGQAT
+207 ISAGIYRVMLGQAK

-232 KVDGVSTLAISLR
+232 KVDGMGALGISLR
-245 HVLPG
+245 HVFPG
-250 LSNTIVVQ
+250 LVNTIVVQ
-258 SALIFAVGML
+258 AALIFAVGML

-278 GPPIPQPSWGG
+278 GPPIPEPSWGG

-296 HVYEA
+296 HVYDA
-301 PWLMVPTGAVLAL
+301 PWMMVPTGAVLAL

-327 KAPNAAASHLPSAAD
+327 KAPNAAASHLPSAAA
-342 RRRRTA
+342 RRQRA
-348 ASASAAASAAPA
+348 KAVSAAGSADAPDGLA
-360 APETPAAPG
+360 KG
-369 RLSVRG
+369 LLSVRN
-375 LSVGVDGGTPLV
+375 LSVGVDNGVRLV

-415 SLLGLLPSGVSV
+415 ALLGLLPSGVSAAD
-427 TGGQILWD
+427 GRILWN
-435 GRNLAGATETAMAG
+435 GKNLAAATDKDMEG
-449 VRGRGIALISQEPM
+449 IRGRDIALISQEPM

-476 VSAIRRLR
+476 TATIRRLR
-484 KTGKAQARA
+484 GMGRNASRA

-507 GRILT
+507 ARILK

-530 ALAGRPR
+530 ALAGKPR

-553 AEILSLLRT
+553 AEILSLLRA
-562 LVKDTGMSVVMVTH
+562 LVKETGMSVVMVTH
-576 DLGVVADICDT
+576 DLGVVADICDQ

-593 GQVVESG
+593 GQVVENG
-600 RTANILDNPRHP
+600 RTAAILDNPRHP

-618 AADPHANTA
+618 AADPHANHT
-627 ADMPERLATI
+627 DMPERLATI
-637 SGRVPQPKDWPA
+637 QGQVPQPKDWPT
-649 GCRFMAR
+649 GCRFAAR

-663 CVAPVPL
+663 CLDPVPL
-670 VPSGSDDGV
+670 LSSGTGSGL

-691 GLEWVATEVP
+691 GLDWVATDVAP
-701 ARRVLDV
+701 HRLLDLTPKQLNV
-708 RSADST
+708 T
-714 VSNDSTVS
+714 
-722 TSSAV
+722 
-727 EKDRA
+727 EKDLA

>member
-1 MIPSIAPV
+1 MIPTV
-9 PATAPANAEN
+9 APAP
-19 ADKETDTDAAG
+19 ADADQTGSTTAAG
-30 VGAGAGAAT
+30 TSAASAGKAAL
-39 AAAPAGPGT
+39 A
-48 GRGPRAAFGGLFAP
+48 RFSKH
-62 RLSSR
+62 RL
-67 RVFASPGAAAG
+67 FASPGAVAG
-78 IIWLAALVAA
+78 LVWLAALVIA

-93 WWLPYKT
+93 LWLPFKT
-100 EDQDFTAILSGPTAA
+100 EDQDFTAVLSVPTAA

-126 LLSRI
+126 ILSRI
-131 FAAAAGTLGT
+131 FASAAATLGT
-141 SLITVIVGVGLG
+141 SLLTVVVGVGVG
-153 TILAMVAAAGERTEG
+153 AILAMVAASAGDRVEAVLSRATE
-168 VISRVTEVMMSLP
+168 IMMSLP

-199 IMAILGVL
+199 VMAILGIL
-207 ISAGIYRVMLGQAT
+207 MSAGIYRVMLGQAK

-232 KVDGVSTLAISLR
+232 KVDGVGPLGISVR

-250 LSNTIVVQ
+250 LANTIVVQ
-258 SALIFAVGML
+258 AALIFAVGML

-296 HVYEA
+296 HVYDA
-301 PWLMVPTGAVLAL
+301 PWMMVPTGAVLAL

-322 GNALG
+322 GNALA
-327 KAPNAAASHLPSAAD
+327 KAPNAAAPHLPSAAA
-342 RRRRTA
+342 RRQRAKAVA
-348 ASASAAASAAPA
+348 AIAADAPA
-360 APETPAAPG
+360 HQEAPEKGT
-369 RLSVRG
+369 LSVRN
-375 LSVGVDGGTPLV
+375 LSVGVDSVGAGNGVRLV

-427 TGGQILWD
+427 TGGQILWN
-435 GRNLAGATETAMAG
+435 GKNLAAASDKDMET
-449 VRGRGIALISQEPM
+449 VRGREIALISQEPM

-476 VSAIRRLR
+476 TATIRRLR
-484 KTGKAQARA
+484 GMGKAAA
-493 EALSLLEKV
+493 GKEALALLERV

-507 GRILT
+507 ARILK

-530 ALAGRPR
+530 ALSGQPR

-553 AEILSLLRT
+553 AEILSLLRA

-576 DLGVVADICDT
+576 DLGVVADICDQ

-593 GQVVESG
+593 GQVVENG
-600 RTANILDNPRHP
+600 KTATILDNPRHP

-618 AADPHANTA
+618 AADPHATQA
-627 ADMPERLATI
+627 EEMPERLATI
-637 SGRVPQPKDWPA
+637 SGQVPQPKDWPT
-649 GCRFMAR
+649 GCRFAAR

-663 CVAPVPL
+663 CLEPVPL
-670 VPSGSDDGV
+670 LPSGAGEGL
-679 VRCVKADELAVE
+679 VRCVKADQLAVE
-691 GLEWVATEVP
+691 GMDWLATDVP
-701 ARRVLDV
+701 AARLLP
-708 RSADST
+708 
-714 VSNDSTVS
+714 VSPAIPKQDTQEL
-722 TSSAV
+722 TGII
-727 EKDRA
+727 EKDLA

>member
-1 MIPSIAPV
+1 MIPSM
-9 PATAPANAEN
+9 APAPADQAETTT
-19 ADKETDTDAAG
+19 A
-30 VGAGAGAAT
+30 
-39 AAAPAGPGT
+39 AAAPARNAG
-48 GRGPRAAFGGLFAP
+48 RAAITKFSKHRLFT
-62 RLSSR
+62 
-67 RVFASPGAAAG
+67 SPGAMAG
-78 IIWLAALVAA
+78 LVWLAALVTA

-93 WWLPYKT
+93 LWLPFKT
-100 EDQDFTAILSGPTAA
+100 EDQDFTAVLSGPTAA

-126 LLSRI
+126 ILSRI

-141 SLITVIVGVGLG
+141 SMLTVIVGVGLG
-153 TILAMVAAAGERTEG
+153 TILAILAAGAGERAEG

-199 IMAILGVL
+199 VMAILGIL
-207 ISAGIYRVMLGQAT
+207 MSAGIYRVILGQAK

-232 KVDGVSTLAISLR
+232 KVDGAGPLRISLR

-250 LSNTIVVQ
+250 LANTIVVQ
-258 SALIFAVGML
+258 AALIFAVGML

-296 HVYEA
+296 HVYDA
-301 PWLMVPTGAVLAL
+301 PWMLVPTGAVLAL
-314 TVLAANAI
+314 TVLSANAI

-327 KAPNAAASHLPSAAD
+327 KAPNAAAPHLPP
-342 RRRRTA
+342 
-348 ASASAAASAAPA
+348 AAARRQRAKAVAAIAAAAPVHVTGGDA
-360 APETPAAPG
+360 ARGT
-369 RLSVRG
+369 LSVRN
-375 LSVGVDGGTPLV
+375 LSVGVDNGVRLV

-427 TGGQILWD
+427 TGGQILWN
-435 GRNLAGATETAMAG
+435 GGNLAATTDKDMES
-449 VRGRGIALISQEPM
+449 VRGREIALISQEPM

-476 VSAIRRLR
+476 TATIRRLR
-484 KTGKAQARA
+484 GMGKAEAGK

-507 GRILT
+507 ARILK

-530 ALAGRPR
+530 ALSGKPK

-553 AEILSLLRT
+553 AEILSLLRA

-576 DLGVVADICDT
+576 DLGVVADICDQ

-593 GQVVESG
+593 GQVVENG
-600 RTANILDNPRHP
+600 RTAAILDSPRHP

-618 AADPHANTA
+618 AADPHANH
-627 ADMPERLATI
+627 ADSMPERLATI
-637 SGRVPQPKDWPA
+637 SGQVPQPKDWPS
-649 GCRFMAR
+649 GCRFAAR

-663 CVAPVPL
+663 CLEPVPL
-670 VPSGSDDGV
+670 LPSGAGEGL
-679 VRCVKADELAVE
+679 VRCVKADQLAVE
-691 GLEWVATEVP
+691 GMDWLATDIPASRLLEVTP
-701 ARRVLDV
+701 KQTLL
-708 RSADST
+708 T
-714 VSNDSTVS
+714 
-722 TSSAV
+722 
-727 EKDRA
+727 EKDMA

>member
-1 MIPSIAPV
+1 MIPNV
-9 PATAPANAEN
+9 APAPAY
-19 ADKETDTDAAG
+19 ADQTETT
-30 VGAGAGAAT
+30 T
-39 AAAPAGPGT
+39 AAAVPPPAL
-48 GRGPRAAFGGLFAP
+48 RQSAANKFAGSKLFGSP
-62 RLSSR
+62 
-67 RVFASPGAAAG
+67 ASIAG
-78 IIWLAALVAA
+78 VIWLAALVAA

-93 WWLPYKT
+93 LWLPFKT
-100 EDQDFTAILSGPTAA
+100 EDQDFTAVLSGPTPA

-131 FAAAAGTLGT
+131 FASAAGTLGT
-141 SLITVIVGVGLG
+141 SMITVIVAVGLG
-153 TILAMVAAAGERTEG
+153 TLLAMLAAAAGERVEN
-168 VISRVTEVMMSLP
+168 VISRVTEIMMSLP

-190 GAVGTNIPV
+190 GAVGTNIPLV
-199 IMAILGVL
+199 MGILGVL
-207 ISAGIYRVMLGQAT
+207 ISAGIYRVMLGQAK

-232 KVDGVSTLAISLR
+232 KVDGMGLAGISLR

-250 LSNTIVVQ
+250 LTNTIVVQ
-258 SALIFAVGML
+258 AALIFAVGML

-278 GPPIPQPSWGG
+278 GPPIPEPSWGG

-296 HVYEA
+296 HVYDA

-327 KAPNAAASHLPSAAD
+327 KAPNATASHLPSAAA
-342 RRRRTA
+342 RRQRTKSVAAIAAATPALETA
-348 ASASAAASAAPA
+348 AAKD
-360 APETPAAPG
+360 T
-369 RLSVRG
+369 LSVRN
-375 LSVGVDGGTPLV
+375 LSVGVDNGVRLV
-387 TDVSFDVEQGTVLGL
+387 TDVSFDVEPGTVLGL

-427 TGGQILWD
+427 TGGQILWN
-435 GRNLAGATETAMAG
+435 GRNLAAATDKDMEG
-449 VRGRGIALISQEPM
+449 IRGRGIALISQEPM

-476 VSAIRRLR
+476 TAAIRRLGR
-484 KTGKAQARA
+484 TGKAEAKT

-507 GRILT
+507 ARILK

-530 ALAGRPR
+530 ALSGRPR

-553 AEILSLLRT
+553 AEILSLLRS

-576 DLGVVADICDT
+576 DLGVVADLCDQ

-593 GQVVESG
+593 GQVVENG
-600 RTANILDNPRHP
+600 RTDSILDNPRHP

-618 AADPHANTA
+618 AADPHATDA
-627 ADMPERLATI
+627 TDMPERLATI
-637 SGRVPQPKDWPA
+637 TGQVPQPKDWPSS
-649 GCRFMAR
+649 CRFAAR

-663 CVAPVPL
+663 CRVPVPL
-670 VPSGSDDGV
+670 LASGTGDGL

-691 GLEWVATEVP
+691 GLDWVATEVP
-701 ARRVLDV
+701 GRHVLSLSET
-708 RSADST
+708 RT
-714 VSNDSTVS
+714 
-722 TSSAV
+722 V
-727 EKDRA
+727 EKDHA

>member
-1 MIPSIAPV
+1 MIPTV
-9 PATAPANAEN
+9 APARSDSA
-19 ADKETDTDAAG
+19 
-30 VGAGAGAAT
+30 AAT
-39 AAAPAGPGT
+39 AADTVRPKP
-48 GRGPRAAFGGLFAP
+48 GPRAAFTKLSANRLF
-62 RLSSR
+62 
-67 RVFASPGAAAG
+67 VSPGAVAG
-78 IIWLAALVAA
+78 SVWLAALVVA

-153 TILAMVAAAGERTEG
+153 TILAMVAAAGERAEG
-168 VISRVTEVMMSLP
+168 IISRVTEVMMSLP

-207 ISAGIYRVMLGQAT
+207 ISAGIYRVMLGQAA

-232 KVDGVSTLAISLR
+232 KVDGVSALGISLR

-250 LSNTIVVQ
+250 LGNTIVVQ

-289 MIQGASQ
+289 MIQAASQ
-296 HVYEA
+296 HVYDA

-348 ASASAAASAAPA
+348 AAAAAASPAVTDAPA
-360 APETPAAPG
+360 VPG

-375 LSVGVDGGTPLV
+375 LSAGVDGGTPLV
-387 TDVSFDVEQGTVLGL
+387 TEVSFDVDQGTVLGL

-435 GRNLAGATETAMAG
+435 GRNLAGAPENGMER
-449 VRGRGIALISQEPM
+449 VRGREIALISQEPM

-476 VSAIRRLR
+476 ISAIRRLR
-484 KTGKAQARA
+484 NIGKAAARA

-507 GRILT
+507 TRILT

-553 AEILSLLRT
+553 AEILSLLRA

-627 ADMPERLATI
+627 EDMPERLATI
-637 SGRVPQPKDWPA
+637 SGQVPQPKDWPG

-670 VPSGSDDGV
+670 VRSGSDDGV

-691 GLEWVATEVP
+691 GLEWLATDVP
-701 ARRVLDV
+701 AHRVLDIHEMD
-708 RSADST
+708 RTA
-714 VSNDSTVS
+714 
-722 TSSAV
+722 

>member
-1 MIPSIAPV
+1 MIPN
-9 PATAPANAEN
+9 TAPAP
-19 ADKETDTDAAG
+19 ADETT
-30 VGAGAGAAT
+30 T
-39 AAAPAGPGT
+39 AAAVLPQTPGQSAAKKFAGSKLFGSPA
-48 GRGPRAAFGGLFAP
+48 
-62 RLSSR
+62 SI
-67 RVFASPGAAAG
+67 AG
-78 IIWLAALVAA
+78 VIWLAALVAA

-93 WWLPYKT
+93 LWLPFKT
-100 EDQDFTAILSGPTAA
+100 EDQDFTAVLSGPTAA

-131 FAAAAGTLGT
+131 FASAAGTLGT
-141 SLITVIVGVGLG
+141 SMITVIVAVGLG
-153 TILAMVAAAGERTEG
+153 TLLAMLAAAAGDRAEN
-168 VISRVTEVMMSLP
+168 VISRVTEIMMSLP

-190 GAVGTNIPV
+190 GAVGTNIPL
-199 IMAILGVL
+199 IMGILGVL
-207 ISAGIYRVMLGQAT
+207 ISAGIYRVMLGQAK

-232 KVDGVSTLAISLR
+232 KVDGMGMAGISLR

-250 LSNTIVVQ
+250 LTNTIVVQ
-258 SALIFAVGML
+258 AALIFAVGML

-278 GPPIPQPSWGG
+278 GPPIPEPSWGG

-296 HVYEA
+296 HVYDA

-327 KAPNAAASHLPSAAD
+327 KAPNATASHLPSAAA
-342 RRRRTA
+342 RRQRAKSVA
-348 ASASAAASAAPA
+348 AIAAAAPA
-360 APETPAAPG
+360 PKDSAKDT
-369 RLSVRG
+369 LSVRN
-375 LSVGVDGGTPLV
+375 LSVGVDNGVRLV
-387 TDVSFDVEQGTVLGL
+387 TDVSFDVEPGTVLGL

-427 TGGQILWD
+427 AEGQILWN
-435 GRNLAGATETAMAG
+435 GTNLAAATEKAMEG
-449 VRGRGIALISQEPM
+449 IRGREVALISQEPM

-476 VSAIRRLR
+476 TAAIRRLR
-484 KTGKAQARA
+484 GTGRADAKA
-493 EALSLLEKV
+493 EALGLLEKV

-507 GRILT
+507 ARILK

-530 ALAGRPR
+530 ALSGRPR

-553 AEILSLLRT
+553 AEILSLLRS

-576 DLGVVADICDT
+576 DLGVVADLCDQ

-593 GQVVESG
+593 GQVVENG
-600 RTANILDNPRHP
+600 RTDSILDNPRHP

-618 AADPHANTA
+618 AADPHANHA

-637 SGRVPQPKDWPA
+637 TGQVPQPKDWPST
-649 GCRFMAR
+649 CRFASR

-663 CVAPVPL
+663 CTVPVPL
-670 VPSGSDDGV
+670 LPSGAGDGV
-679 VRCVKADELAVE
+679 VRCVKADELAVV
-691 GLEWVATEVP
+691 GLDWVATDIP
-701 ARRVLDV
+701 ARHVLSLSET
-708 RSADST
+708 RT
-714 VSNDSTVS
+714 
-722 TSSAV
+722 V
-727 EKDRA
+727 EKDHA

>member
-1 MIPSIAPV
+1 MIPNV
-9 PATAPANAEN
+9 APAPADSAEP
-19 ADKETDTDAAG
+19 
-30 VGAGAGAAT
+30 T
-39 AAAPAGPGT
+39 AAAVP
-48 GRGPRAAFGGLFAP
+48 PRAPRQSAAKKFAGGKL
-62 RLSSR
+62 
-67 RVFASPGAAAG
+67 FASPASVAG
-78 IIWLAALVAA
+78 VLWLAALVAA

-93 WWLPYKT
+93 LWLPYKT

-131 FAAAAGTLGT
+131 FASAAGTLGT
-141 SLITVIVGVGLG
+141 SMITVIVAVGLG
-153 TILAMVAAAGERTEG
+153 TLLAMLAAAAGDRVET
-168 VISRVTEVMMSLP
+168 VISRVTEIMMSLP

-190 GAVGTNIPV
+190 GAVGTNIPL

-207 ISAGIYRVMLGQAT
+207 ISAGMYRVVLGQAK

-232 KVDGVSTLAISLR
+232 KVDGASTLGISLR

-250 LSNTIVVQ
+250 LTNTIVVQ

-278 GPPIPQPSWGG
+278 GPPIPEPSWGG

-296 HVYEA
+296 NVYNA

-327 KAPNAAASHLPSAAD
+327 KAPNATASHLPSAAA
-342 RRRRTA
+342 RRQRAKAVA
-348 ASASAAASAAPA
+348 ANAAAAPA
-360 APETPAAPG
+360 AKDAPKDT
-369 RLSVRG
+369 LSVRN
-375 LSVGVDGGTPLV
+375 LSVGVDSIGAGNGVRLV
-387 TDVSFDVEQGTVLGL
+387 TDVSFDVEPGTVLGL

-427 TGGQILWD
+427 TGGQILWN
-435 GRNLAGATETAMAG
+435 GRNLAAATDKDMES
-449 VRGRGIALISQEPM
+449 VRGREVALISQEPM

-476 VSAIRRLR
+476 TAAIRRLR
-484 KTGKAQARA
+484 GMGRAEARA
-493 EALSLLEKV
+493 EALALLEKV

-507 GRILT
+507 ARILK

-530 ALAGRPR
+530 ALSGRPR

-553 AEILSLLRT
+553 AEILSLLRG

-576 DLGVVADICDT
+576 DLGVVADLCDQ

-593 GQVVESG
+593 GEVVENG
-600 RTANILDNPRHP
+600 RTDSILDNPRHP

-618 AADPHANTA
+618 AADPHANHA
-627 ADMPERLATI
+627 SDMPERLATI
-637 SGRVPQPKDWPA
+637 SGQVPQPKDWPST
-649 GCRFMAR
+649 CRFAAR

-663 CVAPVPL
+663 CTVPVPL
-670 VPSGSDDGV
+670 LPSGTGDGL

-691 GLEWVATEVP
+691 GLDWLATDVP
-701 ARRVLDV
+701 SHHVLNLV
-708 RSADST
+708 EAKT
-714 VSNDSTVS
+714 
-722 TSSAV
+722 A
-727 EKDRA
+727 EKDHA

>member
-1 MIPSIAPV
+1 MIPSV
-9 PATAPANAEN
+9 APAPADSAEP
-19 ADKETDTDAAG
+19 
-30 VGAGAGAAT
+30 T
-39 AAAPAGPGT
+39 AAAVLPK
-48 GRGPRAAFGGLFAP
+48 AP
-62 RLSSR
+62 RQSAAKKFSGSKL
-67 RVFASPGAAAG
+67 FASPTSIAG
-78 IIWLAALVAA
+78 VIWLAALVVA

-93 WWLPYKT
+93 LWLPFKT
-100 EDQDFTAILSGPTAA
+100 EDQDFTAVLSGPTAA

-131 FAAAAGTLGT
+131 FASAAGTLGT
-141 SLITVIVGVGLG
+141 SMITVIVAVGLG
-153 TILAMVAAAGERTEG
+153 TLLAMLAAAAGERVEN
-168 VISRVTEVMMSLP
+168 VISRVTEIMMSLP

-190 GAVGTNIPV
+190 GAVGTNIPL
-199 IMAILGVL
+199 IMGILGVL
-207 ISAGIYRVMLGQAT
+207 ISAGIYRVMLGQAK

-232 KVDGVSTLAISLR
+232 KVDGVSTAGISLR

-250 LSNTIVVQ
+250 LTNTIVVQ
-258 SALIFAVGML
+258 AALIFAVGML

-296 HVYEA
+296 HVYDA

-327 KAPNAAASHLPSAAD
+327 KAPNATASHLPSAAA
-342 RRRRTA
+342 RRRRAKAVTA
-348 ASASAAASAAPA
+348 IAAAAPA
-360 APETPAAPG
+360 SPDGAKNT
-369 RLSVRG
+369 LSVRN
-375 LSVGVDGGTPLV
+375 LSVGVDSVGAGKGVRLV
-387 TDVSFDVEQGTVLGL
+387 TDVSFDVEPGTVLGL

-427 TGGQILWD
+427 TGGQILWN
-435 GRNLAGATETAMAG
+435 GKNLAAATEKDMEG
-449 VRGRGIALISQEPM
+449 IRGRDIALISQEPM

-476 VSAIRRLR
+476 TATVRRLR
-484 KTGKAQARA
+484 GMGRADAKA
-493 EALSLLEKV
+493 EALGLLEKV

-507 GRILT
+507 TRILR

-553 AEILSLLRT
+553 AEILSLLRS
-562 LVKDTGMSVVMVTH
+562 LVRDTGMSVVMVTH
-576 DLGVVADICDT
+576 DLGVVADLCDQ

-593 GQVVESG
+593 GQVVENG
-600 RTANILDNPRHP
+600 RTDSILDNPRHP

-618 AADPHANTA
+618 AADPHANHA

-637 SGRVPQPKDWPA
+637 SGQVPQPKDWPST
-649 GCRFMAR
+649 CRFAAR

-663 CVAPVPL
+663 CL
-670 VPSGSDDGV
+670 VPIPLLPSGAGDGV

-691 GLEWVATEVP
+691 GLDWVATDVP
-701 ARRVLDV
+701 SHHILNMVEAPAAATR
-708 RSADST
+708 T
-714 VSNDSTVS
+714 
-722 TSSAV
+722 V
-727 EKDRA
+727 EKDPA

>member
-1 MIPSIAPV
+1 MIPNV
-9 PATAPANAEN
+9 APAPADSAEP
-19 ADKETDTDAAG
+19 TAAA
-30 VGAGAGAAT
+30 VLPQAPRRSAIQRFSRSKLLASPASIAGAA
-39 AAAPAGPGT
+39 
-48 GRGPRAAFGGLFAP
+48 
-62 RLSSR
+62 
-67 RVFASPGAAAG
+67 
-78 IIWLAALVAA
+78 WLAALVVA

-93 WWLPYKT
+93 LWLPFKT
-100 EDQDFTAILSGPTAA
+100 EDQDFTAVLSGPTAA

-131 FAAAAGTLGT
+131 FASAAGTLGT
-141 SLITVIVGVGLG
+141 SMITVIVAVGLG
-153 TILAMVAAAGERTEG
+153 TLLAMLAAAAGERVETI
-168 VISRVTEVMMSLP
+168 ISRVTEIMMSLP

-190 GAVGTNIPV
+190 GAVGTNIPL
-199 IMAILGVL
+199 IMGILGVL
-207 ISAGIYRVMLGQAT
+207 ISAGIYRVMLGQAK

-232 KVDGVSTLAISLR
+232 KVDGVSTAGISLR

-250 LSNTIVVQ
+250 LTNTIVVQ
-258 SALIFAVGML
+258 AALIFAVGML

-296 HVYEA
+296 HVYDA

-327 KAPNAAASHLPSAAD
+327 KAPNATASHLPSAAA
-342 RRRRTA
+342 RRQRSKAVA
-348 ASASAAASAAPA
+348 AIAAAAPA
-360 APETPAAPG
+360 AKDSAKDT
-369 RLSVRG
+369 LSVRN
-375 LSVGVDGGTPLV
+375 LSVGVDSAGTGKGVRLV
-387 TDVSFDVEQGTVLGL
+387 TGVSFDVEPGTVLGL

-427 TGGQILWD
+427 TGGQILWN
-435 GRNLAGATETAMAG
+435 GKNLAAATDKDMEG
-449 VRGRGIALISQEPM
+449 IRGRHIALISQEPM

-476 VSAIRRLR
+476 TATIRRLR
-484 KTGKAQARA
+484 GGGRADAKA

-507 GRILT
+507 SRILK

-553 AEILSLLRT
+553 AEILSLLRS

-576 DLGVVADICDT
+576 DLGVVADICDQ

-593 GQVVESG
+593 GQVVENG
-600 RTANILDNPRHP
+600 KTQAVLDNPRHP

-618 AADPHANTA
+618 AADPHANHA

-637 SGRVPQPKDWPA
+637 SGQVPQPKDWPT
-649 GCRFMAR
+649 GCRFAAR

-663 CVAPVPL
+663 CLEPVPL
-670 VPSGSDDGV
+670 LRSGTGEGL
-679 VRCVKADELAVE
+679 VRCVKADQLAVE
-691 GLEWVATEVP
+691 GMDWLATDVP
-701 ARRVLDV
+701 GSRALVVTPKQNPTEL
-708 RSADST
+708 T
-714 VSNDSTVS
+714 GI
-722 TSSAV
+722 V
-727 EKDRA
+727 EKDLA

>member
-1 MIPSIAPV
+1 MIPNVAPAPADSPV
-9 PATAPANAEN
+9 EGTATAVRPAPGLPTPGSP
-19 ADKETDTDAAG
+19 K
-30 VGAGAGAAT
+30 
-39 AAAPAGPGT
+39 PGPKSAVTKLSGH
-48 GRGPRAAFGGLFAP
+48 RLF
-62 RLSSR
+62 S
-67 RVFASPGAAAG
+67 SPGGVAG
-78 IIWLAALVAA
+78 LLWLAALVVA
-88 SLTAP
+88 SVTAP
-93 WWLPYKT
+93 WWLPFKT
-100 EDQDFTAILSGPTAA
+100 EDQDFTAVLSGPSAA
-115 HWLGTD
+115 HWLGAD

-126 LLSRI
+126 ILSRI
-131 FAAAAGTLGT
+131 FASAAGTLGT
-141 SLITVIVGVGLG
+141 SFITVLVGIGLG
-153 TILAMVAAAGERTEG
+153 TILAMSAAASHRAEG
-168 VISRVTEVMMSLP
+168 IISRTTEIMMSLP
-181 GTVIILAVI
+181 STVIILAVI
-190 GAVGTNIPV
+190 GAVGTNIPF
-199 IMAILGVL
+199 IMAVLGFFM
-207 ISAGIYRVMLGQAT
+207 SAGVYRVILGQAK

-232 KVDGVSTLAISLR
+232 KVDGVSALGISLR

-250 LSNTIVVQ
+250 LTNTIVVQ

-278 GPPIPQPSWGG
+278 GPPLPAPSWGG
-289 MIQGASQ
+289 MIQSASQ
-296 HVYEA
+296 HVYDA

-327 KAPNAAASHLPSAAD
+327 KAPNATASHLPSAAA
-342 RRRRTA
+342 RRQRARAVA
-348 ASASAAASAAPA
+348 AVGAAPLAAAAVNAPA
-360 APETPAAPG
+360 AG
-369 RLSVRG
+369 QLSVRG
-375 LSVGVDGGTPLV
+375 LSVGVDGGPRLV

-415 SLLGLLPSGVSV
+415 SLLGLLPSGVV
-427 TGGQILWD
+427 ATGGQILWN
-435 GRNLAGATETAMAG
+435 GKNLAAASDSEMEAI
-449 VRGRGIALISQEPM
+449 RGRDIALISQEPM

-484 KTGKAQARA
+484 KLGKAEARK

-507 GRILT
+507 ERILK

-530 ALAGRPR
+530 ALSGRPR

-553 AEILSLLRT
+553 AEILSLLRS

-576 DLGVVADICDT
+576 DLGVVADICDQ

-593 GQVVESG
+593 GQVVENG
-600 RTANILDNPRHP
+600 KTTTILDNPRHP

-637 SGRVPQPKDWPA
+637 SGQVPQPKDWPS

-663 CVAPVPL
+663 CATPVPL
-670 VPSGSDDGV
+670 LPSGSGEGL

-701 ARRVLDV
+701 SHRLLDITPKPMHRVEPL
-708 RSADST
+708 
-714 VSNDSTVS
+714 NI
-722 TSSAV
+722 V
-727 EKDRA
+727 EKDMA

>member
-1 MIPSIAPV
+1 MIPSM
-9 PATAPANAEN
+9 APAPADQAETTT
-19 ADKETDTDAAG
+19 A
-30 VGAGAGAAT
+30 
-39 AAAPAGPGT
+39 AAAPARNAG
-48 GRGPRAAFGGLFAP
+48 RAAITRFSRHRLFTSPSAVAGL
-62 RLSSR
+62 
-67 RVFASPGAAAG
+67 V
-78 IIWLAALVAA
+78 WLAALVTA

-93 WWLPYKT
+93 LWLPFKT
-100 EDQDFTAILSGPTAA
+100 EDQDFTAVLSGPTAA

-126 LLSRI
+126 ILSRI

-141 SLITVIVGVGLG
+141 SMLTVIVGVTLG
-153 TILAMVAAAGERTEG
+153 TILAMAAAGAGERTEG

-199 IMAILGVL
+199 VMAILGIL
-207 ISAGIYRVMLGQAT
+207 MSAGIYRVILGQAK

-232 KVDGVSTLAISLR
+232 KVDGARPLRISLR

-250 LSNTIVVQ
+250 LANTIVVQ
-258 SALIFAVGML
+258 AALIFAVGML

-296 HVYEA
+296 HVYDA
-301 PWLMVPTGAVLAL
+301 PWMMVPTGAVLAL
-314 TVLAANAI
+314 TVLSANAI

-327 KAPNAAASHLPSAAD
+327 KAPNAAAPHLPSAAA
-342 RRRRTA
+342 RRQRAKAVA
-348 ASASAAASAAPA
+348 AIAAAAPVHATDDGALGGRAARG
-360 APETPAAPG
+360 T
-369 RLSVRG
+369 LSVRN
-375 LSVGVDGGTPLV
+375 LSVGVDNGVRLV

-427 TGGQILWD
+427 TGGQILWN
-435 GRNLAGATETAMAG
+435 GRNLAATTDKDMES
-449 VRGRGIALISQEPM
+449 VRGREIALISQEPM

-476 VSAIRRLR
+476 TATIRRLR
-484 KTGKAQARA
+484 GMGKAEARK

-507 GRILT
+507 ARILK

-530 ALAGRPR
+530 ALSGKPK

-553 AEILSLLRT
+553 AEILSLLRA

-576 DLGVVADICDT
+576 DLGVVADICDQ

-593 GQVVESG
+593 GQVVENG
-600 RTANILDNPRHP
+600 RTAAILDSPRHP

-618 AADPHANTA
+618 AADPHANH
-627 ADMPERLATI
+627 ADSMPERLATI
-637 SGRVPQPKDWPA
+637 SGQVPQPKDWPV
-649 GCRFMAR
+649 GCRFAAR

-663 CVAPVPL
+663 CLEPVPL
-670 VPSGSDDGV
+670 LPSGAGEGL
-679 VRCVKADELAVE
+679 VRCVKADQLAVE
-691 GLEWVATEVP
+691 GMDWLATDIPASRLLE
-701 ARRVLDV
+701 
-708 RSADST
+708 
-714 VSNDSTVS
+714 VSPQQTLL
-722 TSSAV
+722 T
-727 EKDRA
+727 EKDMA

>member
-1 MIPSIAPV
+1 MIPSIAPT
-9 PATAPANAEN
+9 ATPRKTALAKFSGHRLLTSP
-19 ADKETDTDAAG
+19 G
-30 VGAGAGAAT
+30 GLAGA
-39 AAAPAGPGT
+39 
-48 GRGPRAAFGGLFAP
+48 
-62 RLSSR
+62 
-67 RVFASPGAAAG
+67 V
-78 IIWLAALVAA
+78 WLAALVVA

-93 WWLPYKT
+93 LWLPYKT
-100 EDQDFTAILSGPTAA
+100 EDQDFTAVLSGPSAA
-115 HWLGTD
+115 HWLGAD

-131 FAAAAGTLGT
+131 FASAAGTLGT
-141 SLITVIVGVGLG
+141 SLITVIVGVALG
-153 TILAMVAAAGERTEG
+153 TILAMTAAGAGDRAEG
-168 VISRVTEVMMSLP
+168 IISRVTEIMMSLP

-190 GAVGTNIPV
+190 GAVGTNIPL

-207 ISAGIYRVMLGQAT
+207 ISAGIYRVMLGQAK

-232 KVDGVSTLAISLR
+232 KVDGVGPLGISLR

-250 LSNTIVVQ
+250 LTNTVVVQ

-296 HVYEA
+296 HVYDA

-314 TVLAANAI
+314 TVLSANAI

-327 KAPNAAASHLPSAAD
+327 KSPNATASHLPSAAI
-342 RRRRTA
+342 RRKRTA
-348 ASASAAASAAPA
+348 DAAAAVAAAPA
-360 APETPAAPG
+360 VENLPAAG
-369 RLSVRG
+369 QLSVRG

-387 TDVSFDVEQGTVLGL
+387 TDVTFDVAPGTVLGL

-427 TGGQILWD
+427 ADGQILWN
-435 GRNLAGATETAMAG
+435 GRNLASATEKDLEG
-449 VRGRGIALISQEPM
+449 IRGRDVALISQEPM

-476 VSAIRRLR
+476 TAAIRRL
-484 KTGKAQARA
+484 GKAGKAEARA

-507 GRILT
+507 RRILKS
-512 TYPHQISGGMA
+512 YPHQISGGMA

-530 ALAGRPR
+530 ALSGKPR

-553 AEILSLLRT
+553 AEILSLLRS

-576 DLGVVADICDT
+576 DLGVVADICDN

-600 RTANILDNPRHP
+600 RTASILDNPRHP

-627 ADMPERLATI
+627 HDMPDRLATI
-637 SGRVPQPKDWPA
+637 KGQVPQPKDWPA
-649 GCRFMAR
+649 GCRFAAR

-663 CVAPVPL
+663 CTTPVPL
-670 VPSGSDDGV
+670 LPSGSEDGE

-691 GLEWVATEVP
+691 GLAWLATEIP
-701 ARRVLDV
+701 THRVLEI
-708 RSADST
+708 
-714 VSNDSTVS
+714 
-722 TSSAV
+722 V
-727 EKDRA
+727 EKDMA